1 MDRYSEFKSKKTL
14 LLSLLQTGKS
24 IKECLKTIGFTPYYH
39 TRLKKDSVDYKR
51 KYEESVEIGKN
62 FERYNFLKKLKS
74 NKSNLNKTLRDFSIS
89 YATVYNWKKNDS
101 VFELQLN
108 LLLKELKVVKFNN
121 HRRGRDVEVP
131 VVYSKYEEQNNGRRL
146 YEKTPSGDL
155 ELVYKYCS
163 GCNKHLHVS
172 NYHKNTNSKDGV
184 VNRCIDCSTK
194 KRLNHSPRRRGEYY
208 KKEKIKKFNSLGSVT
223 ERRCTRCKEFKPIK
237 KFNYLYRSTSV
248 CETCFKILPNSKNLK
263 PKGQFY
269 KGVQIRYF
277 DKNMYIVEKR
287 CSECKIVRPINS
299 FSKNNSNK
307 LDGRV
312 GKCKTCSKIKTKI
325 KIP

>member
-1 MDRYSEFKSKKTL
+1 MNKYSDFKSKTKL
-14 LLSLLQTGKS
+14 LLSLLETGKS
-24 IKECLKTIGFTPYYH
+24 IKECLQIIGFSYHYH
-39 TRLKKDSVDYKR
+39 TKYKNQNSVYR
-51 KYEESVEIGKN
+51 EEFEESVKIGKD
-62 FERYNFLKKLKS
+62 FVKYNFLKKLKS

-89 YATVYNWKKNDS
+89 NATVYNWKKNDS
-101 VFELQLN
+101 VFELQFN
-108 LLLKELKVVKFNN
+108 LLLKELKVVKLNN

-131 VVYSKYEEQNNGRRL
+131 VIYSKYEEQNNGRRL
-146 YEKTPSGDL
+146 YEKLPNGEL

-163 GCNKHLHVS
+163 GCNKHLYVS
-172 NYHKNTNSKDGV
+172 NFHKNTNSKDGI

-208 KKEKIKKFNSLGSVT
+208 KGEKIKKFNSLGSVT
-223 ERRCTRCKEFKPIK
+223 ERRCTQCKEFKPIK

-277 DKNMYIVEKR
+277 DKNMYVIRKK
-287 CSECKIVRPINS
+287 CSECNIVRPINS

-312 GKCKTCSKIKTKI
+312 GKCKICSNNKPKI